1 MLIRGHDLKPI
12 ISFEIWRLFAVGV
25 KLKREKKI
33 NGGFRL
39 MKIMS
44 AKVKDFLYFL
54 KKYYITCKKTMKTL
68 FFEILASEIHYI

>member
-1 MLIRGHDLKPI
+1 MLIREHDLKP

-54 KKYYITCKKTMKTL
+54 KKYITCKKTMKTL
-68 FFEILASEIHYI
+68 FLEILASEIHYI

>member
-1 MLIRGHDLKPI
+1 
-12 ISFEIWRLFAVGV
+12 
-25 KLKREKKI
+25 
-33 NGGFRL
+33 

-68 FFEILASEIHYI
+68 FFELLASEIHYILTSDTSMKKTNKLYDPFFMDGIQLPQG

>member
-1 MLIRGHDLKPI
+1 MALISCWGK
-12 ISFEIWRLFAVGV
+12 V
-25 KLKREKKI
+25 KERKKI

-39 MKIMS
+39 MKITS

-68 FFEILASEIHYI
+68 FLEILASEIHYI

>member
-1 MLIRGHDLKPI
+1 
-12 ISFEIWRLFAVGV
+12 
-25 KLKREKKI
+25 
-33 NGGFRL
+33 

>member
-1 MLIRGHDLKPI
+1 
-12 ISFEIWRLFAVGV
+12 
-25 KLKREKKI
+25 
-33 NGGFRL
+33 

-68 FFEILASEIHYI
+68 FLEILASEIHYI

>member
-1 MLIRGHDLKPI
+1 MLIREHDLKP

-25 KLKREKKI
+25 KLKRKKI

-54 KKYYITCKKTMKTL
+54 KKYYITCKKPMKTL
-68 FFEILASEIHYI
+68 FLEILASEIHYI